1 MKGDEAMNHR
11 RKSRKLRSVLSVLLA
26 AIMVVNTIVLSDL
39 FTEPETAEAAGE
51 TLNAAEIISL
61 WEARRDSLGWCDADN
76 KPLPAMWQDTS
87 ELSTAW
93 IATTEDA
100 GKTGVNKTAEPK
112 AAIAG
117 SIGQRIEFEDGAS
130 LSDYVYEDAA
140 RKVSDYSFGGVSV
153 AFSDEAYAAVPT
165 DPTELQTWEGWN
177 DDNAYDAATNP
188 SLTAW
193 KIGKENNDTIK
204 YVDLPYVFTQNETD
218 VPALYYTVEY
228 DAALE
233 GCYRRYYVSTADQ
246 LALLLNAYQ
255 SKFASLTAAAAEL
268 PAGKTAVKKVGVELL
283 CDLDL
288 GGADDSRW
296 YGYRNPA
303 CALEIKGSGHSVYNG
318 YLDISL
324 VTRVKYYVESTTAG
338 RAGTAAVTTTE
349 YGVLLRGDKYFSIED
364 VTFSHLFIPNAGGAF
379 GAGVSCGHFQNV
391 DFTHCM
397 AVAESTGVAIVLGF
411 SYSTV
416 YFKNCT
422 VSDSYVKGRGHAS
435 LFSSYDLGMS
445 PLTVSGGKLTSYATY
460 LGDSTVD
467 SRITGYY
474 FTEVPSLEDAERAWY
489 GKKWE
494 YGGETVTLCSNYPS
508 IYENCAA
515 LDSEVY
521 DVLEHS
527 GTFVSCYQGSIL
539 FRECFTNC
547 SIYAQSKI
555 GSFAGC
561 AIGSGNGFYYPVQG
575 ERTLVN
581 SVFESCYASGA
592 AEGQNWIGGF
602 IGSIYNDVRSQA
614 SDYRG
619 QVVFENCYSTS
630 SAGMQYSGNYVGGFV
645 GLVHA
650 NQGTATDALTDEE
663 QQHLFINC
671 YAAGE
676 VGGITTDTT
685 AEGTQNTI
693 GGFLGGYEWSYSDS
707 TLLPLRLQNCYY
719 DRQTTA
725 MRERE
730 IGAGLHGTL
739 SELTGVYTRS
749 SEQKGVGG
757 LTDTVE
763 MNGGLAAG
771 ETPKW
776 SNRSGQFYPQLLAW
790 ATEPERGDYPE
801 GLAGDMLYERQLK
814 FYYYSLASTA
824 AVFLDHYD
832 NMLDETGA
840 EVPAGIEVYDT
851 VRDITRKFT
860 FTTDDGNGIA
870 WKNDNTAGS
879 RNELSGF
886 VEKMG
891 QQGADDTGF
900 SLSYDSDLDGAGDV
914 SQSFDPNVLVIGE
927 YDGVYKCLDFAP
939 GKQWV
944 TVTASRTLS
953 ETEGETGV
961 TGKREL
967 RLLPTAYLNAGN
979 IIHINVAKEETGGAA
994 DNAVTFTD
1002 DNNNE
1007 ILLNG
1012 LFNHSVGVAYAI
1024 TDRYRMGTSSVYEGQ
1039 KLSLYEAG
1047 ASKTETGSFAF
1058 YAPYSVTDPES
1069 QKLLG
1074 VNTTGE
1080 NGVAISGMLE
1090 QNIAVKATDS
1100 IYNLSYSG
1108 KTMVKVYKAVPQKS
1122 GDSTELVKSEEVDY
1136 AANDNLAKWQG
1147 ETPFT
1152 LDDVGYYYLDY
1163 YWRLDDGRY
1172 LTDSRLVRIT
1182 ANSYSVEV
1190 ITGILGSEHTVDE
1203 NGAPRTSIDQYVT
1216 DEVTRLGSE
1225 GAAGSNYAW
1234 TPNFPS
1240 ILLQDADYVDNDD
1253 FTAESAASYYNTYNK
1268 PLEYNGDT
1276 YYTKSLKQ
1284 TTVSPVTAVG
1294 WYRNNDYKLTT
1305 LIIEAIDQYGVA
1317 HEMARVDSNA
1327 DEQFNFSNAEY
1338 SYDFTTYTVTQ
1349 DKETKLYT
1357 ITENSSVPISFKI
1370 EAASRNA
1377 TNSVTKY
1384 VVFDFATTGDNQEG
1398 YTQIN
1403 DSLRVTALFRE
1414 NTANIIAEKTVL
1426 LNPDEE
1432 LLPDDSEPA
1441 YYESLSEHNKES
1453 EADNSALSEEEA
1465 SDDRNRKAVLAGD
1478 VLTYRV
1484 KLHNAGYFDSDRVQ
1498 VRDAVPEGCTYVSGS
1513 MKLYRQSVHL
1523 SDGTAKY
1530 GALELLGSESG
1541 CELKEPGDD
1550 GALEWTIPSIS
1561 LDYQYYAEF
1570 QVTVGELRACDLR
1583 RVLTNT
1589 ATWDFICRN
1598 GDVTGDYNAPDLETL
1613 KQDSIFSMDMD
1624 VEEDSEETQKRTYTI
1639 EFSQNDAENL
1649 YTNIVFIN
1657 NFPDKGFCLIED
1669 ADGAPIKLYKEETQP
1684 DGSTAWVL
1692 QDTNADGQPE
1702 LTVVYDADGQA
1713 SYFTVKN
1720 LSFENKDERY
1730 RIVFTGTQVLLGNE
1744 GITEISNKASI
1755 TYTKYLAEG
1764 GNIQSDRQGNS
1775 ISKVERISNEVVTDV
1790 THLYLQVQKEIAA
1803 KDFGQSFLF
1812 RITYFENEEAAE
1824 SGASGEISYV
1834 RVNCTESAADEN
1846 GNAVYIGSRLLQC
1859 GKRGVYRVEELAE
1872 WSASDYDFGGAA
1884 AYALPTR
1891 ENGLRLYPTEAFRNG
1906 TAEAVGRAVTLTL
1919 PGIAYSSGAFPT
1931 SLGTV
1936 LTEVP
1941 TAEFTNTESEYAYLS
1956 GQSYAENNFSC
1967 AETGGAGN

>member
-1 MKGDEAMNHR
+1 MKHR
-11 RKSRKLRSVLSVLLA
+11 RKNRKIRPVLSLLLA
-26 AIMVVNTIVLSDL
+26 GIMVVNTIFLSDF
-39 FTEPETAEAAGE
+39 FTESETAEAAGE
-51 TLNAAEIISL
+51 ALDAAEITRL
-61 WEARRDSLGWCDADN
+61 WEAKRDSLGWCDEN
-76 KPLPAMWQDTS
+76 NEPLAAMWKDTS

-100 GKTGVNKTAEPK
+100 GKAGVNKTAEPK
-112 AAIAG
+112 EAIAG
-117 SIGQRIEFEDGAS
+117 SLGQRIELEDGAS
-130 LSDYVYEDAA
+130 LSDYVYEDAD
-140 RKVSDYSFGGVSV
+140 RMVSDYSFGGVSV
-153 AFSDEAYAAVPT
+153 AFSDKAYANVPT
-165 DPTELQTWEGWN
+165 TPDELRTWEGWN
-177 DDNAYDAATNP
+177 DDNAYDAVTNP
-188 SLTAW
+188 SPTAW
-193 KIGKENNDTIK
+193 KSGKENNDVIK
-204 YVDLPYVFTQNETD
+204 YIDLSYVFTQNETD

-228 DAALE
+228 DAGLE
-233 GCYRRYYVSTADQ
+233 GCYRNYYVSTADQ
-246 LALLLNAYQ
+246 LAFLLNAYQ
-255 SKFASLTAAAAEL
+255 KNSGSLTVNSGEL
-268 PAGKTAVKKVGVELL
+268 PAGKAAAKKVGVSLL
-283 CDLDL
+283 RDLDL
-288 GGADDSRW
+288 GGADGSCW
-296 YGYRNPA
+296 YGYRNA
-303 CALEIKGSGHSVYNG
+303 SFALELNGNGHSIYNAYFG
-318 YLDISL
+318 LSL
-324 VTRVKYYVESTTAG
+324 ATRVKYYVESTTAS
-338 RAGTAAVTTTE
+338 RVGTAAVTETA
-349 YGVLLRGDKYFSIED
+349 YGAFLRGDTYFAIED
-364 VTFSHLFIPNAGGAF
+364 VTFSHLFLAHAGGAF
-379 GAGVSCGHFQNV
+379 GGGVSKAYFSNV
-391 DFTHCM
+391 DFTRCM
-397 AVAESTGVAIVLGF
+397 ANGTGSGTAVVLGF
-411 SYSTV
+411 DYRLV
-416 YFKNCT
+416 YFQNCT
-422 VSDSYVKGRGHAS
+422 VSDSYVKGQGHTGLFAS
-435 LFSSYDLGMS
+435 YNNPQT
-445 PLTVSGGKLTSYATY
+445 PLTVANGELSSYATY
-460 LGDSTVD
+460 LGDPTED

-474 FTEVPSLEDAERAWY
+474 FTEVPSIENAERAWY
-489 GKKWE
+489 GKTAE
-494 YGGETVTLCSNYPS
+494 IEGETVKLHGIYPS
-508 IYENCAA
+508 IYENCAV

-521 DVLEHS
+521 DTSEHS

-547 SIYAQSKI
+547 NIYANSKI
-555 GSFAGC
+555 GSFVGC
-561 AIGSGNGFYYPVQG
+561 AIGSGDGFYYPVEG
-575 ERTLVN
+575 KRTLVN

-592 AEGQNWIGGF
+592 AEGTNHIGGF
-602 IGSIYNDVRSQA
+602 IGSIFKDPRSEA

-619 QVVFENCYSTS
+619 QVVFENCYSTA

-650 NQGTATDALTDEE
+650 NQGTALDALEEEE
-663 QQHLFINC
+663 QQHLFVNC

-676 VGGITTDTT
+676 VGGITTDTA
-685 AEGTQNTI
+685 AERKQNTI
-693 GGFLGGYEWSYSDS
+693 GGFLGAYDWSFSDS
-707 TLLPLRLQNCYY
+707 QILPLLLKNCYY

-739 SELTGVYTRS
+739 SGLTGVYTRS
-749 SEQKGVGG
+749 SEQKGIAG

-763 MNGGLAAG
+763 MNAGLAAG
-771 ETPKW
+771 EEEKW
-776 SNRSGQFYPQLLAW
+776 SSFSGQFYPQLLAW
-790 ATEPERGDYPE
+790 TTEPERSAYPE
-801 GLAGDMLYERQLK
+801 GLAGDMLYERQVRY
-814 FYYYSLASTA
+814 YYYSLASTA

-840 EVPAGIEVYDT
+840 EVPAGTEVYDT

-860 FTTDDGNGIA
+860 FTTDDSNGIA
-870 WKNDNTAGS
+870 WKNDNTDGS
-879 RNELSGF
+879 RNDLNGF

-891 QQGADDTGF
+891 QQGAGSEEKTGF
-900 SLSYDSDLDGAGDV
+900 ALSYDSDLDGAEDV
-914 SQSFDPNVLVIGE
+914 SQSFDPNVLLIGE

-944 TVTASRTLS
+944 TVTASWTS
-953 ETEGETGV
+953 EENEGDGI

-979 IIHINVAKEETGGAA
+979 IIHINVAKDETDGET

-1024 TDRYRMGTSSVYEGQ
+1024 SDRYRMGTTSVYGAQ
-1039 KLSLYEAG
+1039 RLLLYEAG
-1047 ASKTETGSFAF
+1047 GSKTETSSFAF
-1058 YAPYSVTDPES
+1058 YAPYSVTDPAS
-1069 QKLLG
+1069 RKLLG
-1074 VNTTGE
+1074 VNAAGE
-1080 NGVAISGMLE
+1080 NGAVISGMLE

-1108 KTMVKVYKAVPQKS
+1108 KTMVKVYKAVPKKS
-1122 GDSTELVKSEEVDY
+1122 GDSTELIKTDEVDY
-1136 AANDNLAKWQG
+1136 TANNNLAKWQG
-1147 ETPFT
+1147 EMPFT

-1190 ITGILGSEHTVDE
+1190 ITGILDNEHTVDE
-1203 NGAPRTSIDQYVT
+1203 NGAPRTPIDQYVT
-1216 DEVTRLGSE
+1216 DAVTRLSGE
-1225 GAAGSNYAW
+1225 GEAAGNYRW

-1240 ILLQDADYVDNDD
+1240 IRLQGADYVDNDD
-1253 FTAESAASYYNTYNK
+1253 FSSESAASYYNTYNE
-1268 PLEYNGDT
+1268 PMEYNGDI

-1305 LIIEAIDQYGVA
+1305 LTIEAIDQYGVA
-1317 HEMARVDSNA
+1317 HEMARVDSSA

-1357 ITENSSVPISFKI
+1357 ITENSSVPINFKI

-1384 VVFDFATTGDNQEG
+1384 VIFDFSTTGDNQEG

-1414 NTANIIAEKTVL
+1414 NTANIKAEKTVL
-1426 LNPDEE
+1426 LDPDKE
-1432 LLPDDSEPA
+1432 LLPDSSEPA
-1441 YYESLSEHNKES
+1441 YYESLSEHNRES
-1453 EADNSALSEEEA
+1453 EVDNSALSEEEA
-1465 SDDRNRKAVLAGD
+1465 ADDRNRKAVLAGD

-1498 VRDAVPEGCTYVSGS
+1498 VQDTVPEGCAYVPGS
-1513 MKLYRQSVHL
+1513 MMLYRQSVHL
-1523 SDGTAKY
+1523 SDGVSKY
-1530 GALELLGSESG
+1530 GRLEELGSENG
-1541 CELKEPGDD
+1541 CELKEPTEEDP
-1550 GALEWTIPSIS
+1550 ALEWTIPSVS
-1561 LDYQYYAEF
+1561 LEYEYYAEF
-1570 QVTVGELRACDLR
+1570 QVTVGELRACDLK

-1589 ATWDFICRN
+1589 VTWDFICRN

-1613 KQDSIFSMDMD
+1613 NRDSIFSMDMD
-1624 VEEDSEETQKRTYTI
+1624 VEEDDEETQKRTYTI
-1639 EFSQNDAENL
+1639 EFSQKDTENL

-1657 NFPDKGFCLIED
+1657 NFPDKGFRLLED
-1669 ADGAPIKLYKEETQP
+1669 SDGKPIKLYKAETQP

-1692 QDTNADGQPE
+1692 QETNADGQPE
-1702 LTVVYDADGQA
+1702 LTVVYDEGEA
-1713 SYFTVKN
+1713 SYFSVKN
-1720 LSFENKDERY
+1720 LDFANKDERY
-1730 RIVFTGTQVLLGNE
+1730 RIVFSGTQVLLGNE

-1755 TYTKYLAEG
+1755 TFTKVLAEG

-1775 ISKVERISNEVVTDV
+1775 ISKVERISNEVSTDV
-1790 THLYLQVQKEIAA
+1790 MHLYLKVRKEVAA
-1803 KDFGQSFLF
+1803 EDLGQSFLF
-1812 RITYFENEEAAE
+1812 RVTYFTDEEAAE
-1824 SGASGEISYV
+1824 SGAAGEVSYV
-1834 RVNCTESAADEN
+1834 RVNCTESAVEEN
-1846 GNAVYIGSRLLQC
+1846 GEPVFVGSRLFQC

-1891 ENGLRLYPTEAFRNG
+1891 ENGLRLYPTGAVRNG
-1906 TAEAVGRAVTLTL
+1906 GAVVNGRTVTLTL
-1919 PGIAYSSGAFPT
+1919 PGVAYSSGAFPT

-1941 TAEFTNTESEYAYLS
+1941 TAEFVNTESEYAYLS

-1967 AETGGAGN
+1967 AENGGAGN

>member
-1 MKGDEAMNHR
+1 MKHR
-11 RKSRKLRSVLSVLLA
+11 RKNRKLRSVLSLLLA
-26 AIMVVNTIVLSDL
+26 GIMVINTIVLSEL
-39 FTEPETAEAAGE
+39 FSEPETAEAAGE
-51 TLNAAEIISL
+51 TLNAAAITAL
-61 WEARRDSLGWCDADN
+61 WEAKRDSLGWCDGN
-76 KPLPAMWQDTS
+76 NEPLAAMWKDTS

-93 IATTEDA
+93 IATAEDA
-100 GKTGVNKTAEPK
+100 GKAGVNKTAEPK
-112 AAIAG
+112 EAIAG
-117 SIGQRIEFEDGAS
+117 SLGQRIELEDGAS
-130 LSDYVYEDAA
+130 LSDYVYEDAE
-140 RKVSDYSFGGVSV
+140 RRVSDYPFGGVSV
-153 AFSDEAYAAVPT
+153 AFSDEAYADIPT
-165 DPTELQTWEGWN
+165 DPAELQTWEGWN
-177 DDNAYDAATNP
+177 DDNAYDAVTNP
-188 SLTAW
+188 SPTAW
-193 KIGKENNDTIK
+193 KSGKENNDIIK
-204 YVDLPYVFTQNETD
+204 YIDLPYVFTQNETD
-218 VPALYYTVEY
+218 IPALYYTIEY
-228 DAALE
+228 DAGLE
-233 GCYRRYYVSTADQ
+233 GCYRNYYVSTADQ
-246 LALLLNAYQ
+246 LALLLSAYQ
-255 SKFASLTAAAAEL
+255 NNSGSLTAKTGEL
-268 PAGKTAVKKVGVELL
+268 PAGETAVKKVGVSLL

-288 GGADDSRW
+288 GGADGSCW
-296 YGYRNPA
+296 YGYRNA
-303 CALEIKGSGHSVYNG
+303 SFALELNGNGHSIYNAYFG
-318 YLDISL
+318 LSL
-324 VTRVKYYVESTTAG
+324 VTRVKYYVESSTAS
-338 RAGTAAVTTTE
+338 RVGTAAVTKTA
-349 YGVLLRGDKYFSIED
+349 YGTFLREDVYFVIED
-364 VTFSHLFIPNAGGAF
+364 VTFSNLFISHAGGAF
-379 GAGVSCGHFQNV
+379 GNNVSRAYFSNV
-391 DFTHCM
+391 DFTRCM
-397 AVAESTGVAIVLGF
+397 ANGTGSGTAVVLGYGYRF
-411 SYSTV
+411 V
-416 YFKNCT
+416 YFRDCT
-422 VSDSYVKGRGHAS
+422 VSDSYVKGQGHTALFAS
-435 LFSSYDLGMS
+435 YNNGST
-445 PLTVSGGKLTSYATY
+445 PLTITGGELISYATY
-460 LGDSTVD
+460 LGDPTED

-474 FTEVPSLEDAERAWY
+474 FTEVPSVENAERAWY
-489 GKKWE
+489 GKTVE
-494 YGGETVTLCSNYPS
+494 IDGETVKLYNSYPS
-508 IYENCAA
+508 IFENCAA

-521 DVLEHS
+521 DTSEHS

-547 SIYAQSKI
+547 NIYANSKI
-555 GSFAGC
+555 GSFVGC
-561 AIGSGNGFYYPVQG
+561 AIGSGDGFYCPVEG
-575 ERTLVN
+575 KRTLVN
-581 SVFESCYASGA
+581 SLLESCYASGA
-592 AEGQNWIGGF
+592 AEGQNYIGGF
-602 IGSIYNDVRSQA
+602 IGSIYNDTRSSQ

-650 NQGTATDALTDEE
+650 NQGTALDALEEEE

-685 AEGTQNTI
+685 AVGKQNTI
-693 GGFLGGYEWSYSDS
+693 GGFLGAYEWSFSES
-707 TLLPLRLQNCYY
+707 QILPLRLENCYY

-739 SELTGVYTRS
+739 SGLTGVYTQS
-749 SEQKGVGG
+749 SEQKGVAG

-763 MNGGLAAG
+763 MNVGLAAG
-771 ETPKW
+771 ETQKW
-776 SNRSGQFYPQLLAW
+776 SSLSGQFYPQLAAW
-790 ATEPERGDYPE
+790 TTEPERSAYPE
-801 GLAGDMLYERQLK
+801 GLAGDMLYKRQLRY
-814 FYYYSLASTA
+814 YYYSLASTA

-840 EVPAGIEVYDT
+840 EVPAGVEVYDT

-860 FTTDDGNGIA
+860 FTTDDSNGIV
-870 WKNDNTAGS
+870 WKNDNTDGS
-879 RNELSGF
+879 RNDLNGF
-886 VEKMG
+886 VAKMG
-891 QQGADDTGF
+891 QQGAGSADKTGF
-900 SLSYDSDLDGAGDV
+900 SLSYDSDLDGTEDV

-944 TVTASRTLS
+944 TVTASRTS
-953 ETEGETGV
+953 AEAEGDGI

-979 IIHINVAKEETGGAA
+979 IIHINVAKDENDGET

-1024 TDRYRMGTSSVYEGQ
+1024 TDRYRMGTTSVYEAQ
-1039 KLSLYEAG
+1039 RLSLYEAG
-1047 ASKTETGSFAF
+1047 GSKTETSSFAF
-1058 YAPYSVTDPES
+1058 YAPYSVTDPAS
-1069 QKLLG
+1069 RKLLG
-1074 VNTTGE
+1074 ANTTGE
-1080 NGVAISGMLE
+1080 NGAVISGMLE

-1108 KTMVKVYKAVPQKS
+1108 KTMVKVYKAVPKKS
-1122 GDSTELVKSEEVDY
+1122 GDSTELVKTDEVDY
-1136 AANDNLAKWQG
+1136 AAGNNLAKWQG

-1190 ITGILGSEHTVDE
+1190 ITGILDNEHTVEE
-1203 NGAPRTSIDQYVT
+1203 NGAPRTPIDQYVT

-1225 GAAGSNYAW
+1225 GTTMGNYQW

-1240 ILLQDADYVDNDD
+1240 IRLQGADYVDNED
-1253 FTAESAASYYNTYNK
+1253 FTAETAASYYNTYNE

-1276 YYTKSLKQ
+1276 YYVKSLKQ

-1317 HEMARVDSNA
+1317 HEMARVDSSA

-1357 ITENSSVPISFKI
+1357 ITENSSVPINFKI

-1384 VVFDFATTGDNQEG
+1384 VIFDFSTTGDNQEG

-1414 NTANIIAEKTVL
+1414 NTANIKADKTVL
-1426 LNPDEE
+1426 LEPDEE

-1453 EADNSALSEEEA
+1453 EVDNSVLSEEEA
-1465 SDDRNRKAVLAGD
+1465 ADDRNRKAVLAGD

-1498 VRDAVPEGCTYVSGS
+1498 VYDTVPEGCVYVPGS

-1523 SDGTAKY
+1523 SDGASKY
-1530 GALELLGSESG
+1530 GKLEELGSENG
-1541 CELKEPGDD
+1541 CELKEPTEDNPE
-1550 GALEWTIPSIS
+1550 LEWTIPSVS
-1561 LDYQYYAEF
+1561 LEYEYYAEF
-1570 QVTVGELRACDLR
+1570 QVTVGELRACDLK

-1598 GDVTGDYNAPDLETL
+1598 GDVTGDYNAPDLGTL
-1613 KQDSIFSMDMD
+1613 KQDAIFSMDMD
-1624 VEEDSEETQKRTYTI
+1624 VEEDSAETQKRTYTI
-1639 EFSQNDAENL
+1639 EFSQNDTENL

-1657 NFPDKGFCLIED
+1657 NFPDKGFRLIEE
-1669 ADGAPIKLYKEETQP
+1669 ADGKPIKLYKEELQP
-1684 DGSTAWVL
+1684 DGSAEWVL
-1692 QDTNADGQPE
+1692 QETNADGQPE
-1702 LTVVYDADGQA
+1702 LTVVYDADGEA
-1713 SYFTVKN
+1713 SYFSVKN
-1720 LSFENKDERY
+1720 LNFDNKDERY
-1730 RIVFTGTQVLLGNE
+1730 RIVFSGTQVLLGNE

-1755 TYTKYLAEG
+1755 TFTKFLAEG

-1775 ISKVERISNEVVTDV
+1775 ISKVERITNEVATDV
-1790 THLYLQVQKEIAA
+1790 THLYLKVQKEIAA
-1803 KDFGQSFLF
+1803 EDFGQSFLF
-1812 RITYFENEEAAE
+1812 KVTYFENEEAAE
-1824 SGASGEISYV
+1824 SGAAGEISYV
-1834 RVNCTESAADEN
+1834 RVNCTEIAANES
-1846 GNAVYIGSRLLQC
+1846 GASVYTGSRLLQC

-1891 ENGLRLYPTEAFRNG
+1891 ENGLRLYPTGAVRNG
-1906 TAEAVGRAVTLTL
+1906 EAKANGRTVTLTL

-1941 TAEFTNTESEYAYLS
+1941 TAEFVNTESEYAYLS